1 MGAAGPAAQCPPP
14 EPIPHL
20 VTGASALPDGRSKPF
35 ASMKGRAMSLDALK
49 NRLPDHAKDI
59 KLNLSSLARETVLD
73 DQKKYGVFLA
83 SAYAVGE
90 RETLND
96 IVSEVEDKLSAEALS
111 AAKAAASIMGMNN
124 VFYRFNHLV
133 SASDYKTM
141 PAKLRMNVIGNP
153 GVDKADFELW
163 SLAVSAINGCGM
175 CIDAHEHELRK
186 AGLTTEQIQASV
198 RIASVVNAIAAVIR
212 AEAALG

>member
-1 MGAAGPAAQCPPP
+1 
-14 EPIPHL
+14 
-20 VTGASALPDGRSKPF
+20 
-35 ASMKGRAMSLDALK
+35 MSLDALK

-124 VFYRFNHLV
+124 VFYRFDHLV

-186 AGLTTEQIQASV
+186 AGLTTEQIQAAV
-198 RIASVVNAIAAVIR
+198 RIASVVNAAAAVIR